1 MHELG
6 VVFSIIKT
14 VEEVAAEN
22 DVTEVS
28 AVKLHLGEV
37 STVIPE
43 YLTDC
48 WNWAVKKTEIMKEAR
63 LDIEIIPAVT
73 YCEDCQKEYPTVKV
87 RQDLPTLR
95 QRQHV
100 FAPGQ
105 RIHHTRDRS
114 LLIKKTRVVR
124 VFLVRQ

>member
-1 MHELG
+1 MRIPASAGSCIKGEGMHELG

-73 YCEDCQKEYPTVKV
+73 YCEDCQKEYPTVKYGKTCPHCGSGHTY
-87 RQDLPTLR
+87 LLR
-95 QRQHV
+95 GNEFTIQEIE
-100 FAPGQ
+100 AC
-105 RIHHTRDRS
+105 
-114 LLIKKTRVVR
+114 
-124 VFLVRQ
+124 

>member
-48 WNWAVKKTEIMKEAR
+48 WNWAVKIGRASCRE
-63 LDIEIIPAVT
+63 
-73 YCEDCQKEYPTVKV
+73 
-87 RQDLPTLR
+87 
-95 QRQHV
+95 
-100 FAPGQ
+100 
-105 RIHHTRDRS
+105 
-114 LLIKKTRVVR
+114 
-124 VFLVRQ
+124 

>member
-28 AVKLHLGEV
+28 VVKLHLGEV

-73 YCEDCQKEYPTVKV
+73 YCEDCKKEYPTVKYGKTCPHCGSGHTY
-87 RQDLPTLR
+87 LLR
-95 QRQHV
+95 GNEFTIQEIE
-100 FAPGQ
+100 AC
-105 RIHHTRDRS
+105 
-114 LLIKKTRVVR
+114 
-124 VFLVRQ
+124 

>member
-48 WNWAVKKTEIMKEAR
+48 WNWAVKKTEVLKEAK

-73 YCEDCQKEYPTVKV
+73 YCEDCEKEYETVKYGKTC
-87 RQDLPTLR
+87 P
-95 QRQHV
+95 HC
-100 FAPGQ
+100 GSS
-105 RIHHTRDRS
+105 HTY
-114 LLIKKTRVVR
+114 LIRGNEFTI
-124 VFLVRQ
+124 QEIEAC

>member
-1 MHELG
+1 MSGPRLVKVKGMHELG

-22 DVTEVS
+22 DVKEVAS
-28 AVKLHLGEV
+28 VKLHLGEV

-48 WNWAVKKTEIMKEAR
+48 WNWAVKKTEVLKEAK

-73 YCEDCQKEYPTVKV
+73 YCEDCGAAYETVKYGKKQV
-87 RQDLPTLR
+87 
-95 QRQHV
+95 
-100 FAPGQ
+100 
-105 RIHHTRDRS
+105 
-114 LLIKKTRVVR
+114 LLNLAVLLALVLLLCFIWSA
-124 VFLVRQ
+124 FLT